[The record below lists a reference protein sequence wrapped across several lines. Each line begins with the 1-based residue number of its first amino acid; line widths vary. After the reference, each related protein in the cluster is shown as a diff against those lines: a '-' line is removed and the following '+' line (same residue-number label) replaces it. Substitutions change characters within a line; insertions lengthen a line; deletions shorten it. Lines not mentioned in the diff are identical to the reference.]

1 MDAVLEVGLDYA
13 IVTFSGFLGPHDQ
26 FFMQVFPKLI
36 DPNTKRVLGRA
47 RYLSNLRI
55 RSVEELFARE
65 GEPFKELFS
74 DTGRDLVAKGLQDL
88 GLVPESLPSAEK
100 PAAGARP

>member
-1 MDAVLEVGLDYA
+1 
-13 IVTFSGFLGPHDQ
+13 
-26 FFMQVFPKLI
+26 MQVFLKLI

-47 RYLSNLRI
+47 RHFSNQRI

-65 GEPFKELFS
+65 VGPFKELFS